1 MDINCISIT
10 DPLLFEVTLSEL
22 EKNVQKILQVQ
33 SQLLR
38 NQNSIFERLNELES
52 KFKTFQSTST
62 ANTPKAAPRN
72 LFSPKVMSPEWY
84 RDVESPATYHPSAAA
99 DVIHLSESQPS
110 QPPILPSDQ
119 PILPPNQSPHATTP
133 ELQKKQSTTVDSSI
147 INKANLLPVNAVIAK
162 YPKLKTVGK
171 AGPLAVKLARE
182 SFFGDDV
189 LVKCTV
195 HGSRALPGLSKKE
208 LAELKQTLFN
218 QFPQYWGNPAQF
230 ESIWANCLN
239 SINQCNK
246 RLRTL
251 VPIVIS

>member
-1 MDINCISIT
+1 MDINCIFIT
-10 DPLLFEVTLSEL
+10 DPLLFEVTLSKL

-38 NQNSIFERLNELES
+38 NQNSTLERLNELES
-52 KFKTFQSTST
+52 KFKTFRSMST

-99 DVIHLSESQPS
+99 DVIHLSESQP
-110 QPPILPSDQ
+110 PILPPDQ

-147 INKANLLPVNAVIAK
+147 INKTNLLPVNAVIAK
-162 YPKLKTVGK
+162 YPKLKNVGK

-195 HGSRALPGLSKKE
+195 HKPVFIKFLQVWYKCLVQYFHIELFIHDPLEHTDTCSSSKAYPGPDMDFDRMLRSE
-208 LAELKQTLFN
+208 LTCK
-218 QFPQYWGNPAQF
+218 
-230 ESIWANCLN
+230 I
-239 SINQCNK
+239 
-246 RLRTL
+246 
-251 VPIVIS
+251 